1 MGQWSRVENPE
12 IGPHSQAQ
20 LIFDKGIKVKKN
32 LKEEDSLFN
41 KWCWESFDIH
51 RQKMN
56 LNLSLKYCANI
67 NSKSIRLKKYE
78 TKNYVFFRKNIGENL
93 QDLGLSKEFL
103 DLTPHIKFIRKK
115 MN

>member
-1 MGQWSRVENPE
+1 
-12 IGPHSQAQ
+12 
-20 LIFDKGIKVKKN
+20 
-32 LKEEDSLFN
+32 
-41 KWCWESFDIH
+41 
-51 RQKMN
+51 MN

-103 DLTPHIKFIRKK
+103 DLTPHIKFIRKNELTGVYQNFK
-115 MN
+115 IFVLWKILLKDEKITHKEENLYMTKDYI